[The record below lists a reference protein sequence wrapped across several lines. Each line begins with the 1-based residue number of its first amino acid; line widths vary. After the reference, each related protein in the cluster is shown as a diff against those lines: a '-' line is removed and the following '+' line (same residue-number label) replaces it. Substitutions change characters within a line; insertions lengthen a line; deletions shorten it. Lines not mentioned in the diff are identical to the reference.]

1 MKLEKL
7 TLKEVLKRSHKLYSN
22 KESLSW
28 IDEKPMLFSQFYQQV
43 CQIQKALSE
52 QGIGYGDKVA
62 LLSENQ
68 PNWGIVYFAVTS
80 MGAIIVPIL
89 PDFKD
94 HEVHHILRHSESKA
108 IFISQK
114 QFPKIEEF
122 DKDLIKLRF
131 LLDDFSIIPLETT
144 IGKLKQVI
152 NRKAQP
158 FMDLK
163 ERALEITGFRASE
176 VQEDDI
182 ACIIY
187 TSGTTGHSKGVV
199 LTHKNIVSNAIGMSD
214 FYQVDCDDVYV
225 SILPLSHTYE
235 CTTGLILA
243 IMHGATV
250 YYLKKPPTARV
261 LLPAM
266 QKVKPTIMISVPLIM
281 EKIYKAKIKP
291 ALTSNALNRAMFNL
305 PPLRKFL
312 HRLAGKKLYKSFGGK
327 LNFFGIG
334 GALLSAE
341 VEQFL
346 LDSKFPYAIGYGLTE
361 TSPLIAGC
369 GPFRTRLRS
378 TGWASPGV
386 KIRIADADPKTGE
399 GQIEVQGPNVMQGY
413 FKDKEKTRAVFTD
426 DGWFRT
432 GDLGIFDRQNY
443 LYIKGRSKNVIIGAS
458 GENVYPE
465 EIEDLINKNSLVEE
479 SIVYEAN
486 GKITAR
492 INLNYDLIDQ
502 RFGGRKHSDER
513 LRKVIEKL
521 LIDIRQET
529 NAKISASAKIINVIE
544 QTEPFEKTPTK
555 KIKRYIY
562 TK

>member
-1 MKLEKL
+1 MELKKL
-7 TLKEVLKRSHKLYSN
+7 TLKEVLIRSNKLYAAQ
-22 KESLSW
+22 KSLSW
-28 IDEKPMLFSQFYQQV
+28 IDEQPMRFNQFYQQV
-43 CQIQKALSE
+43 CEIQKALSE
-52 QGIGYGDKVA
+52 QGVGYGDKVA

-68 PNWGIVYFAVTS
+68 PNWGIVYFAVTA
-80 MGAIIVPIL
+80 MGAVIVPIL

-108 IFISQK
+108 IFVSQK

-122 DKDLIKLRF
+122 DIDLLNLRI
-131 LLDDFSIIPLETT
+131 LLDDFSIIPPETT

-158 FMDLK
+158 FMELK
-163 ERALEITGFRASE
+163 GKALEMTGFRASE

-199 LTHKNIVSNAIGMSD
+199 LTHKNIVSNAVGMAD
-214 FYQVDCDDVYV
+214 FYQVDSDDIYV

-235 CTTGLILA
+235 CTTGLVLA

-250 YYLKKPPTARV
+250 YYLRKPPTARV

-266 QKVKPTIMISVPLIM
+266 QKVKPTIMVSVPLIM
-281 EKIYKAKIKP
+281 EKIYKSKIKP
-291 ALTSNALNRAMFNL
+291 ALTSNAFNRTLFKI
-305 PPLRKFL
+305 PPIRKIL
-312 HRLAGKKLYKSFGGK
+312 HRIAGKKLYKSFGGK

-334 GALLSAE
+334 GALLSDE

-346 LDSKFPYAIGYGLTE
+346 LDAKFPYAIGYGLTE

-369 GPFRTRLRS
+369 GAFRTKLRS

-386 KIRIADADPKTGE
+386 KIRIADADPTTGE
-399 GQIEVQGPNVMQGY
+399 GQIEVQGPNVMVGY
-413 FKDKEKTRAVFTD
+413 FKDNEKTRAVFTD

-465 EIEDLINKNSLVEE
+465 EIEDKINKNSLVEE

-502 RFGGRKHSDER
+502 RYGGKKHSDER

-521 LIDIRQET
+521 LVEIRKEVNSQISA
-529 NAKISASAKIINVIE
+529 NAKIMHVIE